1 MRRLL
6 FSVAFLATLVPGL
19 IHAATTH
26 QPVDAAQLQLALRK
40 LTVVGSAMYVAAHP
54 DDENTAMLAWLSNER
69 LYRTGYLSCTRGD
82 GGQNLIGDEKGELLG
97 VIRTQELLAAR
108 RVDGAEQMFTRAID
122 FGYSKAPL
130 ETLNIWGYDTVLG
143 DVVWNIRRF
152 QPDVII
158 TRFPTTGEGG
168 HGHHTAS
175 AILAVDAFKAAGDPG
190 RFPDQLRYV
199 ATWQPKRI
207 FWNRFSFQPI
217 KPDDPSVAKSL
228 RVDVGSYN
236 ELLGRAYTEI
246 AAESRSQHKSQGFGV
261 AERRGTTLNYFD
273 QLGGDPAVKDL
284 FEGIDT
290 TWSRYPGGENVGRI
304 LTQAA
309 DQFDPK
315 NPPKSI
321 PLLLQA
327 YDELE
332 RLAARGGEW
341 SLARH
346 PWVDVKRRELLEAI
360 RAAAGLAIDVAAADS
375 SVVPG
380 GDLKVNVSVVNR
392 SDYPFMLAT
401 IASRMANPSKG
412 VGEVLKNNVPI
423 RTELSLK
430 VPADTNYSQPYWL
443 AAPPKGGSYSVP
455 EQSLIGLP
463 ENPPSLSL
471 IITLQDEG
479 LHSLIYTVPVVYR
492 WTDPVRGE
500 IVRPVDVVPEI
511 TANLA
516 SRVYIYPEAQAKP
529 MSVFLQSF
537 VGQTDATVRIKTPPG
552 WEVTPD
558 SAKVSFAAKGDEA
571 RPIFSVTPPKEKSD
585 GKVYAEVELPNGK
598 KSVWG
603 MTEIDYPHIPPQRV
617 FGDAV
622 AKVVREDIR
631 RRGRSIGYIMG
642 SGDEVGEA
650 LKQVGYEVTLLTDA
664 DLERG
669 DFAKY
674 DAIVAGVRAY
684 NTRKRLRF
692 AQPRLMDY
700 VRNGGT
706 YVVQY
711 NTNNGL
717 VVDQIGPYP
726 FKVSNDRVTVEEA
739 PVTLLAPDHPVLNT
753 PNKITADDFK
763 GWVQERGV
771 YFTTDADP
779 HYQTILSSHD
789 PGEPERPG
797 GELFARYGKGVFIYT
812 SYAWFRQLPAGV
824 AGAYKLFVNLVSAK

>member
-6 FSVAFLATLVPGL
+6 FSVAFCATLIAGH
-19 IHAATTH
+19 IHAATATY

-40 LTVVGSAMYVAAHP
+40 LTVVGSAMYIAAHP

-108 RVDGAEQMFTRAID
+108 RIDNAEQMFTRAID
-122 FGYSKAPL
+122 FGFSKNPM

-152 QPDVII
+152 QPDVLI

-175 AILAVDAFKAAGDPG
+175 AILAGDAFKAAGDPT

-199 ATWQPKRI
+199 GVWQPRRI

-217 KPDDPSVAKSL
+217 KPDDPTVAKSL
-228 RVDVGSYN
+228 RVDLGAFN

-273 QLGGDPAVKDL
+273 QLNGDGAAKDL

-290 TWSRYPGGENVGRI
+290 TWSRYPGGEALGR
-304 LTQAA
+304 LLNQASE
-309 DQFDPK
+309 QFDPR

-321 PLLLQA
+321 PVLLQA

-332 RLAARGGEW
+332 RINARGGEW
-341 SLARH
+341 SRH
-346 PWVDVKRRELLEAI
+346 PWLDVKRKELLEAI
-360 RAAAGLAIDVAAADS
+360 RACAGLAIDVAAADS

-380 GDLKVNVSVVNR
+380 GELKVSVTVINR
-392 SDYPFMLAT
+392 SDYPFQLTT
-401 IASRMANPSKG
+401 IGSRMANPSKG

-423 RTELSLK
+423 KTDLSMK
-430 VPADTNYSQPYWL
+430 VPADQGYSQPYWL
-443 AAPPKGGSYSVP
+443 AGPPKGGAYSVP
-455 EQSLIGLP
+455 DQSLVGLP
-463 ENPPSLSL
+463 ENPPALSL
-471 IITLQDEG
+471 IVTLQDEG
-479 LHSLIYTVPVVYR
+479 MHSLMYVVPVVYR

-500 IVRPVDVVPEI
+500 IVRTVDVVPEI
-511 TANLA
+511 SANLA
-516 SRVYIYPEAQAKP
+516 SRVYIFPESTAKP

-537 VGQTDATVRIKTPPG
+537 VGATEATVRIKTPAG
-552 WEVTPD
+552 WEVTPA
-558 SAKVSFAAKGDEA
+558 SAKVTFAAKGDEA

-598 KSVWG
+598 KNTWG
-603 MTEIDYPHIPPQRV
+603 LTEIEYPHIPPQRV
-617 FGDAV
+617 FGDAA
-622 AKVVREDIR
+622 AKVVRDDIK

-650 LKQVGYEVTLLTDA
+650 LKQVGYEVSLLTDA

-669 DFAKY
+669 DFSRF

-692 AQPRLMDY
+692 AQARLMEY
-700 VRNGGT
+700 VKNGGT

-711 NTNNGL
+711 NVNNGL
-717 VVDQIGPYP
+717 VLDQLGPYP

-739 PVTLLAPDHPVLNT
+739 PVTLLAPDHPLLNT

-763 GWVQERGV
+763 GWVQERGI

-779 HYQTILSSHD
+779 QYQTILSSHD

-797 GELFARYGKGVFIYT
+797 GLLFARYGKGVYIYT
-812 SYAWFRQLPAGV
+812 GYAWFRQLPAGV